1 MSERQRP
8 DTYLVTQ
15 QAYAKKKKHPV
26 YIMYTYIPLVLS
38 TIGYIFPTSSVG
50 RPSITR
56 RVHKVENNTLSHKI
70 IGQLMQ

>member
-1 MSERQRP
+1 MIESQHR
-8 DTYLVTQ
+8 DAYLVIK
-15 QAYAKKKKHPV
+15 QALVKEIYSV
-26 YIMYTYIPLVLS
+26 FVLFTYIPLILS
-38 TIGYIFPTSSVG
+38 TIGYIIPTSSVG